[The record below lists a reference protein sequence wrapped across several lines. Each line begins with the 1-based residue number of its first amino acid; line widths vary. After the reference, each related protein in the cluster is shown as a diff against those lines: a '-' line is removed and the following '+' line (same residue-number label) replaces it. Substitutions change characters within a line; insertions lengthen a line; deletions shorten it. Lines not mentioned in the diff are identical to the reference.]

1 MAPTVTSSIKI
12 IFLQCQLGGLDRLLS
27 FSIEA
32 IIFTDVQ
39 VYMLKI

>member
-1 MAPTVTSSIKI
+1 MAPPVTSSIKF
-12 IFLQCQLGGLDRLLS
+12 IFLQCQLGLDRLLS